1 MTVAVIREKLKSYV
15 DDVDDKK
22 VKALYTLLQDD
33 IEDNAGFVFSKE
45 QMQILEEED
54 KLHTAG
60 KTPSYSWEEAKEVI
74 RGKKKM

>member
-33 IEDNAGFVFSKE
+33 IDDNTGFVFSKE
-45 QMQILEEED
+45 QMEILEEED
-54 KLHTAG
+54 KLHTTG
-60 KTPSYSWEEAKEVI
+60 KTASYSWEEAKEMI
-74 RGKKKM
+74 RSKKKK